1 MSLIDI
7 KEKISRVRFFI
18 DKVKYKR
25 EKHFYFAIFGLIFC
39 LAGFFTI
46 VYINQQ
52 VEIKRKE
59 NILRSYYPEN
69 DIESSTPE
77 ESAAKTNGE
86 TDVEKKLY
94 ENIENSSGENSSQD
108 MDSSNDSGNL
118 PQIISTIKAY
128 ICGEVKNPGVYEIEN
143 GARIIDLLKI
153 AGGQTESSCL
163 EIINLAQ
170 IVIDGQRIY
179 IPSREEIG
187 DSDSLFF
194 TEDSEDYGSPDN
206 GPVNINTADSKE
218 LESLPG
224 IGPVIANNII
234 EYRFRNGSFKKKE
247 ELKNVTGIGEKKYEE
262 IEKFVSI

>member
-1 MSLIDI
+1 MNLLDL
-7 KEKISRVRFFI
+7 KEKISRARFFI
-18 DKVKYKR
+18 DKVRYKR

-39 LAGFFTI
+39 LVSFFTI

-59 NILRSYYPEN
+59 DILRSYYPEN
-69 DIESSTPE
+69 DIERSVSE
-77 ESAAKTNGE
+77 GSAAKTNEE
-86 TDVEKKLY
+86 TDGEKKLY
-94 ENIENSSGENSSQD
+94 ENKENSSGENSSQD
-108 MDSSNDSGNL
+108 MESDNDSGNL
-118 PQIISTIKAY
+118 PQIINTIKAY
-128 ICGEVKNPGVYEIEN
+128 ICGEVRNPGVYEIEN

-153 AGGQTESSCL
+153 AGGQTENSCL

-170 IVIDGQRIY
+170 VVIDGQRIY

-187 DSDSLFF
+187 DNDSLFF
-194 TEDSEDYGSPDN
+194 TEDSEDYGFSDN

-218 LESLPG
+218 LETLPG

-234 EYRFRNGSFKKKE
+234 EYRSRNGSFKKKE

-262 IEKFVSI
+262 IEKLVSI

>member
-1 MSLIDI
+1 MNLLDI
-7 KEKISRVRFFI
+7 KEKISRARFFM
-18 DKVKYKR
+18 DKIRYKR

-39 LAGFFTI
+39 LVGFFAI

-69 DIESSTPE
+69 NVGSPASEGK
-77 ESAAKTNGE
+77 AVE
-86 TDVEKKLY
+86 TDGAKELY
-94 ENIENSSGENSSQD
+94 ENNENSSGANSSQD
-108 MDSSNDSGNL
+108 MDNNNDSNNL

-143 GARIIDLLKI
+143 GVRIIDLLEI
-153 AGGQTESSCL
+153 AGGQAENACL

-170 IVIDGQRIY
+170 VISDGQRIY

-194 TEDSEDYGSPDN
+194 TNDSNDYGSSTA
-206 GPVNINTADSKE
+206 GPVNINTANSKE

-234 EYRFRNGSFKKKE
+234 EYRSRNGSFKKKE
-247 ELKNVTGIGEKKYEE
+247 ELKNVSGIGEKKYEE

>member
-1 MSLIDI
+1 MSLLDI
-7 KEKISRVRFFI
+7 KEKVSRVRFLI

-25 EKHFYFAIFGLIFC
+25 GKHFYLAIFGLLFLIVV
-39 LAGFFTI
+39 LFTI

-59 NILRSYYPEN
+59 NILRSYYSEN
-69 DIESSTPE
+69 NTGNTEMSVSTD
-77 ESAAKTNGE
+77 G
-86 TDVEKKLY
+86 TDEMKKLSGSKEEY
-94 ENIENSSGENSSQD
+94 SGISNSEGDGNTD
-108 MDSSNDSGNL
+108 DSCNL
-118 PQIISTIKAY
+118 SYNKKTIKAY
-128 ICGEVKNPGVYEIEN
+128 ICGEVKNPGVYEIED
-143 GARIIDLLKI
+143 GARIIDLLEL
-153 AGGQTESSCL
+153 AGGQSENACL

-179 IPSREEIG
+179 VPSQEEVI
-187 DSDSLFF
+187 SNNSLFF
-194 TEDSEDYGSPDN
+194 TDDYLNDYNSSEN
-206 GPVNINTADSKE
+206 RLVNVNTANLNE

-234 EYRFRNGSFKKKE
+234 EYRNSNGSFKKKE

>member
-1 MSLIDI
+1 MSLTDI
-7 KEKISRVRFFI
+7 KEKISRLRFVV

-46 VYINQQ
+46 IYINQQ

-59 NILRSYYPEN
+59 NILKSYYPEN
-69 DIESSTPE
+69 DIERSVSE
-77 ESAAKTNGE
+77 GDAAKANGE
-86 TDVEKKLY
+86 TDGENKSY
-94 ENIENSSGENSSQD
+94 ENKENSSGENSSQD
-108 MDSSNDSGNL
+108 MNSNNDSGNL
-118 PQIISTIKAY
+118 QQIINTIKAY

-143 GARIIDLLKI
+143 GARIIDLLKV
-153 AGGQTESSCL
+153 AGGQTENSCL

-170 IVIDGQRIY
+170 IVVDGQRIY
-179 IPSREEIG
+179 IPSLEEIG

-194 TEDSEDYGSPDN
+194 TEGSDNYGFPGN
-206 GPVNINTADSKE
+206 GPVNINTAGSKE

-234 EYRFRNGSFKKKE
+234 EYRSRNGSFKKKE

-262 IEKFVSI
+262 IEKLVSI

>member
-7 KEKISRVRFFI
+7 KEKISRLRFFV

-25 EKHFYFAIFGLIFC
+25 EKHFYFAVFGLILC

-46 VYINQQ
+46 IYINQQ
-52 VEIKRKE
+52 VDIKRKE
-59 NILRSYYPEN
+59 NILKSYYPEN
-69 DIESSTPE
+69 DIERSVSE
-77 ESAAKTNGE
+77 GNAAE
-86 TDVEKKLY
+86 TDKEIDGKKKLY
-94 ENIENSSGENSSQD
+94 ENEENSSGKNSLKD
-108 MDSSNDSGNL
+108 MDSSGDSGNL
-118 PQIISTIKAY
+118 EQIISTIKAY
-128 ICGEVKNPGVYEIEN
+128 ICGEVRNPGVYEIEN

-153 AGGQTESSCL
+153 AGGQTENSCL

-179 IPSREEIG
+179 IPSLEEIG

-194 TEDSEDYGSPDN
+194 TEDSDGYGFTGS
-206 GPVNINTADSKE
+206 GPVNINTANSKE

-224 IGPVIANNII
+224 IGPVIANNIV
-234 EYRFRNGSFKKKE
+234 EYRSRNGSFKKKE

-262 IEKFVSI
+262 IEKLVSI